1 MNQDFPPTELRLVDL
16 TIKMFSEPVLQ
27 LNSNLLEE
35 HLTNVRASKDTLMEV
50 LEMSGYARDDLMSN
64 PKLAEILTKVGVVP
78 PTKISAAT
86 DKQTWAFSKTD
97 EGFKALLEHPLT
109 VVQNIVA
116 ARLGVKST
124 LEETRTERFIAI
136 AQRGPMPV
144 PLRYYAAHTGR
155 WGGDDKLNLQNLPRN
170 SPLKH
175 AIVAPVGYVILD
187 ADSAQIEARIVAWLA
202 GQEDL
207 LTAFTNGEDV
217 YKIMA
222 SSIYDKP
229 IVDITKQE
237 RFVGKTTILGAGYG
251 MGATKFQAQLKNFGV
266 DTPLEECKRIIDV
279 YRKTYPKI
287 PELWGDAHDALTD
300 MMGNK
305 VSALGRDGLLKIEG
319 KNGIRLPNDL
329 LIKYPNIRKVQQ
341 EDGKSEL
348 LYDTKKGRSFI
359 PTRIYGGKVVE
370 NLCQAL
376 ARIVIGGQ
384 MLMIAKKY
392 RVVMTVH
399 DAVACIVPEGEA
411 ELAKEYVE
419 LCMRLRPEWAQDLP
433 LNCESGYGHSY
444 GEC

>member
-1 MNQDFPPTELRLVDL
+1 MLVPVYD
-16 TIKMFSEPVLQ
+16 IKNCGPRHRFSANGKLVH
-27 LNSNLLEE
+27 NSDS
-35 HLTNVRASKDTLMEV
+35 V
-50 LEMSGYARDDLMSN
+50 
-64 PKLAEILTKVGVVP
+64 
-78 PTKISAAT
+78 
-86 DKQTWAFSKTD
+86 
-97 EGFKALLEHPLT
+97 
-109 VVQNIVA
+109 
-116 ARLGVKST
+116 
-124 LEETRTERFIAI
+124 
-136 AQRGPMPV
+136 
-144 PLRYYAAHTGR
+144 
-155 WGGDDKLNLQNLPRN
+155 NLQNLPRN
-170 SPLKH
+170 SPLKS

-222 SSIYDKP
+222 SSIYMKP
-229 IVDITKQE
+229 VDEVTKAE

-287 PELWGDAHDALTD
+287 PELWRDAHDALMD
-300 MMGNK
+300 IMGNK
-305 VSALGRDGLLKIEG
+305 VSALGRNELLRVEG

-329 LIKYPNIRKVQQ
+329 HIKYPNLRQVLQ
-341 EDGKSEL
+341 EGGKSEV
-348 LYDTKKGRSFI
+348 LYDTKKGKAFI
-359 PTRIYGGKVVE
+359 PTRVYGGKVVE

-384 MLMIAKKY
+384 MLMIARKY
-392 RVVMTVH
+392 KVVMTVH
-399 DAVACIVPEGEA
+399 DAIACVVPEKEA

-419 LCMRLRPEWAQDLP
+419 LCMRLRPQWAQDLP
-433 LNCESGYGHSY
+433 LNCEAGYGRSY